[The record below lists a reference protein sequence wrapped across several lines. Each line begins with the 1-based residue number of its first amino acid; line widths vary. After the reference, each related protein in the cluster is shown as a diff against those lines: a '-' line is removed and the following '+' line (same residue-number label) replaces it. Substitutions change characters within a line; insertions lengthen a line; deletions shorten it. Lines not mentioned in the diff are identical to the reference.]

1 MPPISFKMCVSWSHR
16 LTKAVLLAK
25 TLNMVRL
32 IAGGREFE
40 FLLLHSSAN
49 HPGSVCCL
57 IFHLSALMSAS
68 SAADYN
74 KSCPF
79 GLLI

>member
-16 LTKAVLLAK
+16 LTKAVILAK

-32 IAGGREFE
+32 IAGGREFK
-40 FLLLHSSAN
+40 FLLLHSAN
-49 HPGSVCCL
+49 HPGSVCRS
-57 IFHLSALMSAS
+57 IFHSSALMSAS